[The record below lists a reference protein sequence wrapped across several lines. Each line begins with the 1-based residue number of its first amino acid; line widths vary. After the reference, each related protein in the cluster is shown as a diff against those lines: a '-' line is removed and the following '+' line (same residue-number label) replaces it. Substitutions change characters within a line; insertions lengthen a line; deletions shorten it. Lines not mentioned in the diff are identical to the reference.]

1 MELKM
6 QYSNMSALLL
16 DADLIKPLGGIL
28 DHVHYRYFTMY
39 ATWLSVSVL
48 WCNYIKK
55 KKVVYLKL

>member
-1 MELKM
+1 M

-16 DADLIKPLGGIL
+16 DADLTKPLGGIV
-28 DHVHYRYFTMY
+28 DPVHYRYFAMY